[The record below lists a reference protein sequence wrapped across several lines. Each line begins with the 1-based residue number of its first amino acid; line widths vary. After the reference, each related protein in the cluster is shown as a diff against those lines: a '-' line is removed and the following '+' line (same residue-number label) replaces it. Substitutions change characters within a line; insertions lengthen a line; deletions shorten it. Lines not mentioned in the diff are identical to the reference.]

1 MKAPDQ
7 SDAELADA
15 SRVVGWYRPDVS
27 ARIWL
32 FLPASMILTVL
43 GALLVGYGYG
53 RLERV
58 DPVGL
63 HADARAFEE
72 SERAQAH
79 NGYAVHDRGED
90 EPGGAMWLFFALGL
104 LLVASGP
111 GLAILVLRRI
121 WGREDFLLLR
131 TDALISSRDGEST
144 RIEWDA
150 IESVGF
156 DPERGVELRMRDGA
170 SQLVD
175 PALVDDAE
183 SMAKRLEEV
192 RRKASFGLLPQQR

>member
-1 MKAPDQ
+1 MTDPQQ
-7 SDAELADA
+7 SEPQAAEG
-15 SRVVGWYRPDVS
+15 RVVGWYRPDIS
-27 ARIWL
+27 ARVWL
-32 FLPASMILTVL
+32 LLPACMVLTVI
-43 GALLVGYGYG
+43 GALVVGYGYG

-63 HADARAFEE
+63 HADARAFEK
-72 SERAQAH
+72 SERARAH
-79 NGYAVHDRGED
+79 DRFEVHDRGED
-90 EPGGAMWLFFALGL
+90 GAGGSMWILFTLGL

-111 GLAILVLRRI
+111 GLAIMVLRRI
-121 WGREDFLLLR
+121 WGRDDFLLLR
-131 TDALISSRDGEST
+131 TDALIASRDGQST

-150 IESVGF
+150 IEKVAF
-156 DPERGVELRMRDGA
+156 DPERGIELRMRDGE
-170 SQLVD
+170 SQVVD

>member
-7 SDAELADA
+7 DDAEPTDA
-15 SRVVGWYRPDVS
+15 GRVVGWYRPDVS

-32 FLPASMILTVL
+32 FLPASILLTVL

-72 SERAQAH
+72 SERARAR
-79 NGYAVHDRGED
+79 NRYEVHDRGED
-90 EPGGAMWLFFALGL
+90 EPLGTMWVFFALGL
-104 LLVASGP
+104 TLVASGP
-111 GLAILVLRRI
+111 GLAIVVLRRI
-121 WGREDFLLLR
+121 WGRDDFLLLR
-131 TDALISSRDGEST
+131 TDALIASRDGELT

-150 IESVGF
+150 IASVAFHPG
-156 DPERGVELRMRDGA
+156 RGIELSMRDGE
-170 SQLVD
+170 SRFVD
-175 PALVDDAE
+175 PALVDDPE